1 MRASLRRQSS
11 EEFDDWVAHGGQSW
25 LRRRA
30 VDSFFPPRCC
40 ETAVLEE
47 GVSDHCHKRVTV
59 KPLPGSPLEVI
70 ETEFFFQLL
79 VSLLANPTRLD
90 GGCQGAQVGLRRQVG
105 EIVFLLSGHPV
116 FADEPS
122 LLPRQMLLT
131 FVPDPL
137 RWSVCNPHADSSKT
151 SLELSFRAA
160 APADGAP
167 FGLRQ
172 HVFGRHR

>member
-1 MRASLRRQSS
+1 MGRRSSTTLADLLTPPLGANPFSTMRASLPRQSS
-11 EEFDDWVAHGGQSW
+11 EEFEDCVAHGGQSW

-47 GVSDHCHKRVTV
+47 GVGDHCHKRVSV

-90 GGCQGAQVGLRRQVG
+90 GGG
-105 EIVFLLSGHPV
+105 
-116 FADEPS
+116 
-122 LLPRQMLLT
+122 
-131 FVPDPL
+131 
-137 RWSVCNPHADSSKT
+137 
-151 SLELSFRAA
+151 
-160 APADGAP
+160 
-167 FGLRQ
+167 
-172 HVFGRHR
+172 